1 MTKSTLDKQ
10 LDLLK
15 EQLAPLSP
23 REKLELA
30 QFLTEQARLDQAA
43 KQSEADADQKAAAV
57 KRAQHMAWLKAHREE
72 YAGQYVALDGDRM
85 VGAGATIREA
95 HEQARRQGVERPFL
109 THISSVNDAPFG
121 GW

>member
-1 MTKSTLDKQ
+1 MSNEKLG
-10 LDLLK
+10 LLK
-15 EQLAPLSP
+15 EQLAKLPP

-30 QFLTEQARLDQAA
+30 QFLIEQAGLHQAEDRCGGVEDQFVT
-43 KQSEADADQKAAAV
+43 DF
-57 KRAQHMAWLKAHREE
+57 KRAQHMAWLIEHREE
-72 YAGQYVALDGDRM
+72 YAGRYIALDGDLL

-109 THISSVNDAPFG
+109 THVSSANDAPFG